1 MTYPLIHLVGAHWC
15 RHCFGCIV
23 SAPLSMVFFRHVCL
37 LLFLPIE
44 ISYIILTNLTYCRV
58 ASHVFVCEAS
68 QLSRSVILVPCK
80 VSSPVIELVI
90 SFTRENLSGISYN
103 VSLNRQHDR
112 TVQNLPTHLLDVR
125 WNVCHLGHHDTWCH
139 LPKCLEET
147 RQYKTGDNADSLIS
161 KKLSERSN
169 FPIGF
174 TRKTASKLWDASKL
188 LQNHITN
195 LHWNDVCYVWLFFEK
210 THFLVLSVKI
220 MAGNNKKN

>member
-1 MTYPLIHLVGAHWC
+1 MIHLVGAHWC
-15 RHCFGCIV
+15 RRCFGCIV
-23 SAPLSMVFFRHVCL
+23 SASFSMVFFRHVCL

-44 ISYIILTNLTYCRV
+44 ISYIILTNLTYCRF
-58 ASHVFVCEAS
+58 ASHVFVCEPS

-80 VSSPVIELVI
+80 VSSHVIDVLCRSSLCLLFHLRGKIYVV
-90 SFTRENLSGISYN
+90 NLTMFF
-103 VSLNRQHDR
+103 LNRQHDR

-174 TRKTASKLWDASKL
+174 TRKTASKLNHNYNFMRCIQTALKSY
-188 LQNHITN
+188 LQPS
-195 LHWNDVCYVWLFFEK
+195 LE
-210 THFLVLSVKI
+210 
-220 MAGNNKKN
+220 